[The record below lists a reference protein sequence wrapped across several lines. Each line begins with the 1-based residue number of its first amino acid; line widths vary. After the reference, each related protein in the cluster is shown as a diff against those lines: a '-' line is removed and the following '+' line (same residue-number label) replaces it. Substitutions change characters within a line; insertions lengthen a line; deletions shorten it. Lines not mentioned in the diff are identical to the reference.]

1 MLTLLHCGDYHFSL
15 ASSELQCQER
25 QREQPNQHRIGN
37 QQMSVPPLLGELT
50 TEEFRQ
56 KLAGLIDPQE
66 QATPERRQELKD
78 LSIQFAAT
86 LPEVFGED
94 LDRKT
99 MWDRI
104 GTGLQAA
111 FAKTAGD
118 DHEFFI
124 QQVLEHIKAEPSKA
138 SINDSLGQVIATL
151 AVWSSS
157 NRQAW
162 ITYFNTYLIP
172 ILVHARAGW
181 TKTKET
187 RKAAKGKGRNAQ
199 DPETLKSFVDTEGGE
214 A

>member
-1 MLTLLHCGDYHFSL
+1 
-15 ASSELQCQER
+15 
-25 QREQPNQHRIGN
+25 
-37 QQMSVPPLLGELT
+37 MSTQPPLLGELT
-50 TEEFRQ
+50 TEQFRQ

-66 QATPERRQELKD
+66 QSTPERRSELRE
-78 LSIQFAAT
+78 LSIRFAAA

-94 LDRKT
+94 LERKS

-124 QQVLEHIKAEPSKA
+124 NEVLTHIKANPAKA
-138 SINDSLGQVIATL
+138 ASCEEIGFVLWKLSEWN
-151 AVWSSS
+151 SSD
-157 NRQAW
+157 RQAW
-162 ITYFNTYLIP
+162 ITYFNTHLYVVIQF
-172 ILVHARAGW
+172 AKKGW

-187 RKAAKGKGRNAQ
+187 RKAAKGKSRNAQ
-199 DPETLKSFVDTEGGE
+199 DPDTMKSFVDTEGGD